1 MKLFD
6 RLFGSRVA
14 TQQPIMLGGVDVPRD
29 VEPLHWLLAGST
41 GSGKT
46 TLLSELLSSVIPR
59 GDRVIVIDP
68 AGHHMSRFGR
78 GGDSVLN
85 PFDRRGQ
92 CWSIFNEVRHDYD
105 YDRLARSII
114 PDGEGADAQWHFYAQ
129 TLLAETMRALMI
141 RGENN
146 TESLMR
152 RVTVTSSAEL
162 GQLLA
167 GSAVAGLFDHDSARA
182 LASTRFILTAYL
194 NPHRY
199 LKPGAFSLRDWL
211 HEGTGNLFINWR
223 EDMQP
228 TLMPLISS
236 WADILANA
244 VLSLPPDSERR
255 IWLVLDELGA
265 LERLGSLEGALTR
278 GRKHGLC
285 VVAGLQSTA
294 QLDRRYGNAG
304 ATVLRSCFRNLIV
317 LGLSKSDP
325 DTAEVLSRALGE
337 REVQRQKHSTN
348 EGPQGISRGVTV
360 EKSTERIALPSELTS
375 LPNLT
380 AYLALAGDHPTRLIN
395 IGPRDM
401 PVVMAAMEE

>member
-1 MKLFD
+1 MQFFKQLFSAQV
-6 RLFGSRVA
+6 RIGNEIV
-14 TQQPIMLGGVDVPRD
+14 LGGVAIPRPL
-29 VEPLHWLLAGST
+29 EPLHWLLAGST

-46 TLLSELLSSVIPR
+46 TLLNELLSTIIPR
-59 GDRVIVIDP
+59 GDRVIAIDP
-68 AGHHMSRFGR
+68 AGFHLSRFGQER
-78 GGDSVLN
+78 DTVLN
-85 PFDRRGQ
+85 PFDQRGMG
-92 CWSIFNEVRHDYD
+92 WSIFNEVRRDYD
-105 YDRLARSII
+105 YDRLARSIV

-129 TLLAETMRALMI
+129 TLLAETLRALMI
-141 RGENN
+141 RGEGN
-146 TESLMR
+146 TEALMR
-152 RVTVTSSAEL
+152 WLTVSSSTEL
-162 GQLLA
+162 GELLA
-167 GSAVAGLFDHDSARA
+167 GSSIAGLFDKDSARA

-199 LKPGAFSLRDWL
+199 LRPGEFSLRNWL
-211 HEGTGNLFINWR
+211 HEGSGNLFITWR

-244 VLSLPPDSERR
+244 VLSLPADPDRR
-255 IWLVLDELGA
+255 VWLILDELGA

-294 QLDRRYGNAG
+294 QLDRRYGSAG

-337 REVQRQKHSTN
+337 REVERLKHSTN
-348 EGPQGISRGVTV
+348 EGPQGVSRGVTV
-360 EKSTERIALPSELTS
+360 ENRSERIALPSELTS

-380 AYLALAGDHPTRLIN
+380 AYLAFAGEHPTRLIN
-395 IGPRDM
+395 IIPRNL
-401 PVVMAAMEE
+401 PVTTAAMEE